1 MAWPIFSVLKLFD
14 HGYSSKKIYN
24 AGSFYAASIDK
35 SEYIEVKN
43 WLSDKIST
51 NQITMDL
58 GAW

>member
-51 NQITMDL
+51 N
-58 GAW
+58 